1 MSAPAP
7 VSTDRFSLA
16 GRKCLI
22 TGGSKGIGKAIVEE
36 FCKLGA
42 EVRHWSGNA

>member
-1 MSAPAP
+1 MAAPPP
-7 VSTDRFSLA
+7 VTTDRFSLV
-16 GRKCLI
+16 GKKCLI

-42 EVRHWSGNA
+42 EVRGAGQ